1 MTLLWTKI
9 HDIIIKTII
18 WGEDKIYNAT
28 RKYWGYRTNWFELLG
43 FDIIID
49 SELKPWLLEVN
60 MSPSLST
67 DSPLDLKLKS
77 WLISDTFN
85 LVGIKKYD
93 RRKESMN
100 KVKNRM
106 KGLYARGKSLNTRYT
121 YNFSYQNG
129 KPSTIS
135 DSSHSSKS
143 FLNLITSQQI
153 SQELVRYLEADPSLR
168 GNKELIKR
176 LIPLKYKEI
185 LREWIDEYQRRGNYI
200 RIYPSKGSDTYDK
213 YFKGYRPY
221 NNFLYKCL
229 FTEELIPE
237 IVEEPYTMP
246 KTMSTTNNIV
256 HGLSEMSSTRNDQG
270 IYSHLIW

>member
-1 MTLLWTKI
+1 MNLLWTKI

-18 WGEDKIYNAT
+18 WAEDKIYNAT
-28 RKYWGYRTNWFELLG
+28 RKNWGYRTNWFELLG

-67 DSPLDLKLKS
+67 DSPLDMKLKS
-77 WLISDTFN
+77 CLISDTFN
-85 LVGIKKYD
+85 LIGIKKFD

-100 KVKNRM
+100 KAKNRM

-129 KPSTIS
+129 KPSTITETA
-135 DSSHSSKS
+135 HSTRS
-143 FLNLITSQQI
+143 FLNTITSQQL

-168 GNKELIKR
+168 GNKELIKK
-176 LIPLKYKEI
+176 LVPLKYKEI
-185 LREWIDEYQRRGNYI
+185 LRECIDEYQRKGNFI
-200 RIYPSKGSDTYDK
+200 RIYPSKGSDSYDK
-213 YFKGYRPY
+213 FFKGYRPY
-221 NNFLYKCL
+221 NNFLYKWL

-237 IVEEPYTMP
+237 VIEEPYTIP
-246 KTMSTTNNIV
+246 KTMSTANQIIN
-256 HGLSEMSSTRNDQG
+256 GLSEMNSTRNDTG
-270 IYSHLIW
+270 KIILII